1 MNKVKKF
8 FNKIIKFAKREKMFM
23 FFVGYSLFNGILVRT
38 ITVGNFYDIRPI
50 LFDLGFLLIIGAFS
64 FLIKEKNRFKYYLV
78 WSIITSGICLANA
91 IYYHYYDSFVSISLL
106 MTSLFILDMDVGVM
120 QNVFHIYDF
129 IYLLE
134 IPAIIIYYN
143 YLKKNN
149 ITMSYIRKSDF
160 KLMWKKYVVSI
171 IVILATGSILSS
183 APEWNR
189 FLNLWNRVSVVKCFG
204 VYMYQMD
211 DLVQSLEPKLNN
223 IFGHDNAY
231 KEVTD
236 YYNNN
241 KVKKSANEYTDIFKD
256 KNVIVIHFES
266 LQSFV
271 MNLSFDGREVLPN
284 INKLA
289 SEGIFFSNFYPQ
301 VGVGTSSDSE
311 FTFSTSLM
319 PSSSG
324 TVFVSYANNYYVSLQ
339 KLLKEQGYYTFS
351 MHANNGDF
359 WNRANMHKSLGYD
372 KFYSKNYY
380 EIDEV
385 IGTFGLSDKSFFRQS
400 VSMIKEIAANN
411 EKFMGTLITLTSH
424 VPWSDT
430 DKMGEYNVGY
440 LEDDV
445 MGRYI
450 KALHYSD
457 EALGEFIDELD
468 REGLLDNTVLVIY
481 GDHDAKIGMDSYN
494 LLYNYNNSTGK
505 LLTSG
510 DKGYV
515 DVNKYKYA
523 LDKSTPYI
531 IWTKDQKFNV
541 KCDTPMGM
549 IDSLPTL
556 GNMLGVSSK
565 YSLGTDIMS
574 IKDGSNMVVF
584 KGGSFLTDKYYYNS
598 QNDEV
603 YSIKNQMIIDIYD
616 KEYIDVRKEK
626 ARQILEVSDDIIS
639 FDLLKEIVN
648 KK

>member
-1 MNKVKKF
+1 MNKIKKF
-8 FNKIIKFAKREKMFM
+8 FNKIVKFIKREKMFM
-23 FFVGYSLFNGILVRT
+23 FFVSYSLFNSILVR
-38 ITVGNFYDIRPI
+38 ILTVGNFYDIRPI

-106 MTSLFILDMDVGVM
+106 LTSLFILDMDVGVM

-171 IVILATGSILSS
+171 IVILATGSVLSS

-204 VYMYQMD
+204 VYMYQID

-380 EIDEV
+380 EIDDV

-400 VSMIKEIAANN
+400 VPMIKEIAANN

-440 LEDDV
+440 LKDDV

-481 GDHDAKIGMDSYN
+481 GDHDARISMDSYN
-494 LLYNYNNSTGK
+494 LLYNYDSSTGK
-505 LLTSG
+505 ILTSG
-510 DKGYV
+510 DNGYV

-574 IKDGSNMVVF
+574 IKDSSNMVVF

-603 YSIKNQMIIDIYD
+603 YSIKNQMVIDIYD

>member
-1 MNKVKKF
+1 MNKLKKF
-8 FNKIIKFAKREKMFM
+8 FNKIIRFIKSEKMFM
-23 FFVGYSLFNGILVRT
+23 FFIGYSLFNGILVRT
-38 ITVGNFYDIRPI
+38 ITVGNFYDFRPI
-50 LFDLGFLLIIGAFS
+50 LFDLGFLLIVGAFS

-78 WSIITSGICLANA
+78 WSIITAGICVANA

-106 MTSLFILDMDVGVM
+106 MTSLFILDMDAGVM

-134 IPAIIIYYN
+134 IPAIILYCN

-149 ITMSYIRKSDF
+149 IMTSYIRKSDF

-171 IVILATGSILSS
+171 LVILSLGSVCSSS
-183 APEWNR
+183 AEWNR

-204 VYMYQMD
+204 IYIYQMD

-241 KVKKSANEYTDIFKD
+241 KVVESDNEYTDIFKG

-271 MNLSFDGREVLPN
+271 MDLSFNGEEVLPT

-319 PSSSG
+319 PSSNG

-380 EIDEV
+380 EIDEE
-385 IGTFGLSDKSFFRQS
+385 IGVFGLSDKSFFRQS
-400 VSMIKEIAANN
+400 VSMIKDIAANN
-411 EKFMGTLITLTSH
+411 DKYMGTLITLTSH

-430 DKMGEYNVGY
+430 DKMGEYDVGY

-457 EALGEFIDELD
+457 EALGEFIDALD
-468 REGLLDNTVLVIY
+468 EEGLLDNTILVIY
-481 GDHDAKIGMDSYN
+481 GDHDAKISEDSFN
-494 LLYNYNNSTGK
+494 LLYNYDSTTGE

-510 DKGYV
+510 DEEYV

-523 LDKSTPYI
+523 IDKSTPYI
-531 IWTKDQKFNV
+531 IWTKDQKFGV
-541 KCDTPMGM
+541 ECDTPMGM

-574 IKDGSNMVVF
+574 IKDGSNMIVF

-603 YSIKNQMIIDIYD
+603 YSIKNQMVIDIYD
-616 KEYIDVRKEK
+616 KEYIEVRKEK
-626 ARQILEVSDDIIS
+626 TQQILEVSDDIIS
-639 FDLLKEIVN
+639 FDLLKELVN

>member
-23 FFVGYSLFNGILVRT
+23 FFVSYSLFNSILVR
-38 ITVGNFYDIRPI
+38 ILTVGNFYDIRPI

-64 FLIKEKNRFKYYLV
+64 FLIKEKNRFKYYFV
-78 WSIITSGICLANA
+78 WSIITSFICMANA
-91 IYYHYYDSFVSISLL
+91 AYYHYYDSFASISLL
-106 MTSLFILDMDVGVM
+106 LTSLFILDMDVGVM

-171 IVILATGSILSS
+171 IVILATGSVLSS

-204 VYMYQMD
+204 VYMYQID

-223 IFGHDNAY
+223 IFGHDSAY

-236 YYNNN
+236 YYNDN
-241 KVKKSANEYTDIFKD
+241 KVKKSDNEYTDIFKD

-271 MNLSFDGREVLPN
+271 MNLSFGGKEALPN

-311 FTFSTSLM
+311 FTFSTSMM
-319 PSSSG
+319 PSSNG

-380 EIDEV
+380 EIDDV

-400 VSMIKEIAANN
+400 VSMIKDIAANN

-468 REGLLDNTVLVIY
+468 KEGLLDNTVLVIY
-481 GDHDAKIGMDSYN
+481 GDHDARISMDSYN
-494 LLYNYNNSTGK
+494 LLYNYDSSTGK

-603 YSIKNQMIIDIYD
+603 YSIKNQMVIDIYD

>member
-1 MNKVKKF
+1 MNKIKKF
-8 FNKIIKFAKREKMFM
+8 FNNIIKFVKKEKMFI
-23 FFVGYSLFNGILVRT
+23 FFVCTSLLNDILVRT
-38 ITVGNFYDIRPI
+38 ITTGNFYDIRPI
-50 LFDLGFLLIIGAFS
+50 LFDLGFLLIVGLFS
-64 FLIKEKNRFKYYLV
+64 FLIKDKNRFKYYLI
-78 WSIITSGICLANA
+78 WSIILTGICTANA
-91 IYYHYYDSFVSISLL
+91 IYYHYYDSFISFSLL
-106 MTSLFILDMDVGVM
+106 TTSLFILDMDAGVM
-120 QNVFHIYDF
+120 ENVYHVIDF
-129 IYLLE
+129 IYLWQIL
-134 IPAIIIYYN
+134 AIILYYR

-149 ITMSYIRKSDF
+149 IKMGYISKDNF
-160 KLMWKKYVVSI
+160 KLICKKYLVTIFV
-171 IVILATGSILSS
+171 LLGMGSILSS
-183 APEWNR
+183 ASEWNR
-189 FLNLWNRVSVVKCFG
+189 FLNLWNRVSVFKCFG
-204 VYMYQMD
+204 AYIYQMD
-211 DLVQSLEPKLNN
+211 DLVQSLQPKLNN
-223 IFGHDNAY
+223 IFGHDKAY
-231 KEVTD
+231 KEASD
-236 YYNNN
+236 YYDNN
-241 KVKKSANEYTDIFKD
+241 KIKKVNNEYTDIFKD

-271 MNLSFDGREVLPN
+271 MDLSFNDKEVLPN

-400 VSMIKEIAANN
+400 VSMIKDIASNN
-411 EKFMGTLITLTSH
+411 DKYMGTLITLTSH

-430 DKMGEYNVGY
+430 DKMGEYDVGY
-440 LEDDV
+440 LEGDV

-468 REGLLDNTVLVIY
+468 KEGLLDDTVLVIY
-481 GDHDAKIGMDSYN
+481 GDHEARISMDSYN
-494 LLYNYNNSTGK
+494 LLYNYDSSTDR

-510 DKGYV
+510 ENGYINV
-515 DVNKYKYA
+515 DKYKYT

-531 IWTKDQKFNV
+531 IWTKDHKYSV

-603 YSIKNQMIIDIYD
+603 YSIKNQMVIDIYD
-616 KEYIDVRKEK
+616 NEYIDVRKDK
-626 ARQILEVSDDIIS
+626 AREILEVSDDIIS
-639 FDLLKEIVN
+639 FDLLKEFEN

>member
-1 MNKVKKF
+1 MNKIKKF
-8 FNKIIKFAKREKMFM
+8 FTKIIKFIGKEKMFM
-23 FFVGYSLFNGILVRT
+23 FFIAFSLFNGILVRT

-50 LFDLGFLLIIGAFS
+50 LFDLSFLLIVGLFS
-64 FLIKEKNRFKYYLV
+64 FLIKEKNRFKYYLI
-78 WSIITSGICLANA
+78 WSIIVVIICTANA
-91 IYYHYYDSFVSISLL
+91 IYFHYYESFVSVSLL
-106 MTSLFILDMDVGVM
+106 MTSLLILDMDAEVM
-120 QNVFHIYDF
+120 ENIYHIYDF
-129 IYLLE
+129 IYVLQ

-143 YLKKNN
+143 YLKKKN
-149 ITMSYIRKSDF
+149 IPLSYMTKSKF
-160 KLMWKKYVVSI
+160 KLIWKKYTVVI
-171 IVILATGSILSS
+171 LIMLATGSILASS
-183 APEWNR
+183 AEWNR
-189 FLNLWNRVSVVKCFG
+189 FLNLWNRVSSVKCFG

-223 IFGHDNAY
+223 FFGHDSAY
-231 KEVTD
+231 KRVND
-236 YYNNN
+236 YYEKN
-241 KVKKSANEYTDIFKD
+241 KVKKNDNEYTNIFKD
-256 KNVIVIHFES
+256 KNIIVIHFES
-266 LQSFV
+266 LQSFA
-271 MNLSFDGREVLPN
+271 MNLSFNGKEVLPN

-289 SEGIFFSNFYPQ
+289 NEGIFFSNFYPQ

-359 WNRANMHKSLGYD
+359 WNRTNMHKSLGYD

-400 VSMIKEIAANN
+400 VPMIKEIASNN

-430 DKMGEYNVGY
+430 DKMGKYDVDY

-450 KALHYSD
+450 KSLHYSD
-457 EALGEFIDELD
+457 EALGEFINELD
-468 REGLLDNTVLVIY
+468 KEGLLDNTVFVIY
-481 GDHDAKIGMDSYN
+481 GDHDARISMDSYN
-494 LLYNYNNSTGK
+494 LLYNYDSSTDR

-510 DKGYV
+510 DDGYV
-515 DVNKYKYA
+515 DVNKYKYI

-531 IWTKDQKFNV
+531 IWTKEHKYNV

-556 GNMLGVSSK
+556 GNMIGVSSK

-574 IKDGSNMVVF
+574 IKDGSNIVVF
-584 KGGSFLTDKYYYNS
+584 KGGSYLTNKYYYNS

-603 YSIKNQMIIDIYD
+603 YSIKNQMVIDIHD
-616 KEYIDVRKEK
+616 EEYIDVRKDK
-626 ARQILEVSDDIIS
+626 AREILEISDDIIS
-639 FDLLKEIVN
+639 FDLLKELTS
-648 KK
+648 KE

>member
-1 MNKVKKF
+1 
-8 FNKIIKFAKREKMFM
+8 
-23 FFVGYSLFNGILVRT
+23 
-38 ITVGNFYDIRPI
+38 
-50 LFDLGFLLIIGAFS
+50 
-64 FLIKEKNRFKYYLV
+64 
-78 WSIITSGICLANA
+78 
-91 IYYHYYDSFVSISLL
+91 
-106 MTSLFILDMDVGVM
+106 
-120 QNVFHIYDF
+120 
-129 IYLLE
+129 
-134 IPAIIIYYN
+134 
-143 YLKKNN
+143 
-149 ITMSYIRKSDF
+149 MSYIRKSDF

-204 VYMYQMD
+204 VYMYQID

-241 KVKKSANEYTDIFKD
+241 KVKKSDNEYTNIFKD

-266 LQSFV
+266 LQTFV
-271 MNLSFDGREVLPN
+271 MNLSFGGKEVLPN

-289 SEGIFFSNFYPQ
+289 NEGIFFSNFYPQ

-311 FTFSTSLM
+311 FTFSTSMM
-319 PSSSG
+319 PSSNG

-380 EIDEV
+380 EIDDV

-400 VSMIKEIAANN
+400 VPMIKEIAANN

-457 EALGEFIDELD
+457 EALGKFIDELD
-468 REGLLDNTVLVIY
+468 KEGLLDNTVLVIY
-481 GDHDAKIGMDSYN
+481 GDHDARIGMDSYN

-626 ARQILEVSDDIIS
+626 AQQILEVSDDIIN

>member
-8 FNKIIKFAKREKMFM
+8 FNKIVKFAKREKMFM
-23 FFVGYSLFNGILVRT
+23 FFVGYSLFNSILVR
-38 ITVGNFYDIRPI
+38 ILTVGNFYDIRPI

-106 MTSLFILDMDVGVM
+106 LTSLFILDMDVGVM
-120 QNVFHIYDF
+120 ENVFHIYDF

-171 IVILATGSILSS
+171 IVILATGSVLSS

-204 VYMYQMD
+204 VYMYQID

-241 KVKKSANEYTDIFKD
+241 KVKKSDNEYTDIFKD

-271 MNLSFDGREVLPN
+271 MNLSFDGKETLPN

-400 VSMIKEIAANN
+400 VSMIKDIAANN

-430 DKMGEYNVGY
+430 DKMGKYNVGY
-440 LEDDV
+440 LKDDV

-468 REGLLDNTVLVIY
+468 KEGLLDNTVLVIY
-481 GDHDAKIGMDSYN
+481 GDHDARISMDSYN
-494 LLYNYNNSTGK
+494 LLYNYDSSTGK
-505 LLTSG
+505 ILTSG
-510 DKGYV
+510 DNGYV

-603 YSIKNQMIIDIYD
+603 YSIKNQMVIDIYD
-616 KEYIDVRKEK
+616 KEYIGVRKEK

>member
-1 MNKVKKF
+1 MNKVKNF
-8 FNKIIKFAKREKMFM
+8 FNKIVKFAKREKMFM
-23 FFVGYSLFNGILVRT
+23 FFVGYSLFNSILVR
-38 ITVGNFYDIRPI
+38 ILTVGNFYDIRPV

-78 WSIITSGICLANA
+78 CSIITAVICLANA
-91 IYYHYYDSFVSISLL
+91 AYYHYYDSFVSISLL
-106 MTSLFILDMDVGVM
+106 LTSLFILDMDVGVM
-120 QNVFHIYDF
+120 ENVFHIIDF

-134 IPAIIIYYN
+134 IPAIIMYYN

-204 VYMYQMD
+204 VYMYQID

-223 IFGHDNAY
+223 IFGHDKAY

-241 KVKKSANEYTDIFKD
+241 KVKKSDNEYTNIFKD

-266 LQSFV
+266 LQTFV
-271 MNLSFDGREVLPN
+271 MNLSFGGKEVLPN

-289 SEGIFFSNFYPQ
+289 NEGIFFSNFYPQ

-311 FTFSTSLM
+311 FTFSTSMM
-319 PSSSG
+319 PSSNG

-380 EIDEV
+380 EIDDV

-400 VSMIKEIAANN
+400 VPMIKEIAANN

-457 EALGEFIDELD
+457 EALGKFIDELD
-468 REGLLDNTVLVIY
+468 KEGLLDNTVLVIY
-481 GDHDAKIGMDSYN
+481 GDHDARIGMDSYN

-603 YSIKNQMIIDIYD
+603 YSIKNQMVIDIYD
-616 KEYIDVRKEK
+616 KEYIGVRKEK

>member
-23 FFVGYSLFNGILVRT
+23 FFVGYSLFNSILVR
-38 ITVGNFYDIRPI
+38 ILTVGNFYDIRPI

-78 WSIITSGICLANA
+78 WSIIASGICLANA

-106 MTSLFILDMDVGVM
+106 LTSLFILDMDVGVM

-204 VYMYQMD
+204 VYMYQID

-223 IFGHDNAY
+223 IFGHDSAY

-236 YYNNN
+236 YYNDN
-241 KVKKSANEYTDIFKD
+241 KVKKSDNEYTDIFKD

-271 MNLSFDGREVLPN
+271 MNLSFGGKEALPN

-311 FTFSTSLM
+311 FTFSTSMM
-319 PSSSG
+319 PSSNG

-400 VSMIKEIAANN
+400 VPMIKEIAANN
-411 EKFMGTLITLTSH
+411 EKYMGTLITLTSH

-468 REGLLDNTVLVIY
+468 KEGLLDNTVLVIY
-481 GDHDAKIGMDSYN
+481 GDHDARISMDSYN
-494 LLYNYNNSTGK
+494 LLYNYDSSTGK
-505 LLTSG
+505 ILTSG
-510 DKGYV
+510 DNGYV

-574 IKDGSNMVVF
+574 IKDSSNMVVF

-603 YSIKNQMIIDIYD
+603 YSIKNQMVIDIYD